1 MIAPPFPVVQAF
13 RLNYTAAC
21 PVTVADSNYPPPG
34 VSDDLEVDNA
44 SSRELQDPGSAVQ
57 NAVRCARSR
66 SRILDPLSEIGS
78 TASIQG
84 PRSAPPKGPKSRVT
98 RGGDPESWIRL
109 RAHGVGCKSHHPR
122 S

>member
-1 MIAPPFPVVQAF
+1 MHARTSRPLTSSPTPTI
-13 RLNYTAAC
+13 
-21 PVTVADSNYPPPG
+21 
-34 VSDDLEVDNA
+34 SDDLEADNA

-66 SRILDPLSEIGS
+66 SRVPGSSVGNPEYSLDRVARAPSGVLDLDPLSEIGS

-98 RGGDPESWIRL
+98 RGADPES
-109 RAHGVGCKSHHPR
+109 
-122 S
+122 